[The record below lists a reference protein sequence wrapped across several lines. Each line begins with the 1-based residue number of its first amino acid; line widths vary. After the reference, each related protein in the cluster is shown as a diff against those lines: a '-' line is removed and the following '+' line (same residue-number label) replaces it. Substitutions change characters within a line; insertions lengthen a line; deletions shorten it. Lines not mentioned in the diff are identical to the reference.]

1 MNEITEDELIEEFEQ
16 DISTYPFKTRLIF
29 EKPCKAGRIDL
40 SLPEYDLVIEA
51 KAGGDIKRAVGQ
63 AICYSEVTNSNG
75 YILIPPNEVKDY
87 VVSACK
93 RSNIGVITTTKGS
106 LNFAI
111 VNDIGGFESFYP
123 KHYKNIHRVQFK
135 SAEPRSIHTVGGV
148 D

>member
-1 MNEITEDELIEEFEQ
+1 MNEITEDELIESFEQ

-40 SLPEYDLVIEA
+40 SLPEYDVVIEA
-51 KAGGDIKRAVGQ
+51 KSEGDIKGAIGQ
-63 AICYSEVTNSNG
+63 AICYSEVTNSYG
-75 YILIPPNEVKDY
+75 YILIPVDEVKDY

-111 VNDIGGFESFYP
+111 VNDIGGFESFHP
-123 KHYKNIHRVQFK
+123 KHYENIHRVKFE
-135 SAEPRSIHTVGGV
+135 STEPRSIHTVGGV